1 MFDLI
6 KSIRRRDPAQ
16 PTFFEVVLA
25 YPGLHA
31 VGFHRIS
38 HVLWRMK
45 LRALARVSSAIAR
58 ILTGIEIHPAATIGK
73 RLFIDHGM
81 GVVIGATAIIGDDV
95 TIYHGVTLGGRGDF
109 NTGKRHPTLKNNVM
123 VGSGAQVLGDI
134 TIGSNSRIGAN
145 SVVVKNMPVNTTAVG
160 NPARIVSGMEVSKN
174 YGLPYS
180 ADPVGKE
187 ISTLMEDVKEIKKEL
202 NLKCVND
209 NIAREE
215 LRSKIGF
222 WMGDA
227 I

>member
-6 KSIRRRDPAQ
+6 KSIRQRDPAQ

-38 HVLWRMK
+38 RFLWDMK
-45 LRALARVSSAIAR
+45 LRALARFSAAIAR

-81 GVVIGATAIIGDDV
+81 GVVIGGTAIIGDDV
-95 TIYHGVTLGGRGDF
+95 TLYHGVTLGGRGDYD
-109 NTGKRHPTLKNNVM
+109 TGKRHPTLKDNVM

-134 TIGSNSRIGAN
+134 VLGTGSSVGAN
-145 SVVVKNMPVNTTAVG
+145 AVLVKSIPAYSTAVG
-160 NPARIVSGMEVSKN
+160 NPAKTISGMEMSKN

-180 ADPVGKE
+180 ADPVSKE
-187 ISTLMEDVKEIKKEL
+187 IKALVDDVTEIKKEL
-202 NLKCVND
+202 NLKSVND
-209 NIAREE
+209 NLAKEE
-215 LRSKIGF
+215 LRNSIGF